1 MVGIVN
7 NMKRIF
13 LGLITLM
20 FLGSGIAYAG
30 TYGTY
35 RDSAHGNSVDG
46 AAVGYGVKRSSISQY
61 EEGHCAHCH
70 EQHASIGGTEP
81 KPQTGDAAG
90 PDKFCLSANNFDT
103 TVTSGAY
110 LQDDNVCFYC
120 HYGTGTLQVTA
131 FSNYSYSK
139 TFGGNSDTTPDTIF
153 DAFNLTSYHNL
164 KDVYSYITGAIGTKT
179 WTSFPAG
186 SNPCSGCHN
195 VHIAQRSCGK
205 PGVTYDP
212 TKSAISKP
220 SDHGNLWGDDD
231 TERMDD
237 YPNTYQSPYW
247 YGGSPTYFEPYSYNT
262 TQDGSNLPNYA
273 AFCLDCH
280 VNAVDAAINAINW
293 GNDKH
298 GQAAAAPTSSDGS
311 LKAPYADA
319 SSGIYALSCTDC
331 HEPHGSSNEWLL
343 RTEVNAKK
351 GISISTSGVWYEFC
365 TACHSVVLG
374 GTGSHSSVTSESS
387 SCSSSDNSCHKH
399 GAQF

>member
-1 MVGIVN
+1 MN
-7 NMKRIF
+7 NMKTIF
-13 LGLITLM
+13 LCLVILM
-20 FLGSGIAYAG
+20 LLVGGVSDAG
-30 TYGTY
+30 TYL
-35 RDSAHGNSVDG
+35 DSAHGNST
-46 AAVGYGVKRSSISQY
+46 YGVDRTSTTQY
-61 EEGHCAHCH
+61 TIGHCAHCH
-70 EQHASIGGTEP
+70 EQHASIAGTEP
-81 KPQTGDAAG
+81 DPKTGDAAG
-90 PDKFCLSANNFDT
+90 PDQFCLLANNLT
-103 TVTSGAY
+103 TAISGPY
-110 LQDDNVCFYC
+110 LQDDNACFYC
-120 HYGTGTLQVTA
+120 HYDGIGTLQATP

-139 TFGGNSDTTPDTIF
+139 TFGGNSDTTPATIF

-164 KDVYSYITGAIGTKT
+164 KDVYSYITGAKGTKT

-195 VHIAQRSCGK
+195 VHIAQKSCGK
-205 PGVTYDP
+205 PGGTYDP

-247 YGGSPTYFEPYSYNT
+247 YDVSPTYFEPYSNNT

-280 VNAVDAAINAINW
+280 VNAVPKLGVSAAINAINW
-293 GNDKH
+293 GGTGDQH

-331 HEPHGSSNEWLL
+331 HEPHGSSNEWLF

-351 GISISTSGVWYEFC
+351 GISITTPGVWYEFC
-365 TACHSVVLG
+365 TACHIVNLTSD
-374 GTGSHSSVTSESS
+374 SHSSLTSS
-387 SCSSSDNSCHKH
+387 SNCSGSSCHEH
-399 GAQF
+399 GDKF

>member
-1 MVGIVN
+1 
-7 NMKRIF
+7 MKRIL
-13 LGLITLM
+13 LGLITLI
-20 FLGSGIAYAG
+20 FLGSGLAYAAG
-30 TYGTY
+30 PYTN
-35 RDSAHGNSVDG
+35 SAHGSSTS
-46 AAVGYGVKRSSISQY
+46 GVERTDYPTALEPYAQ
-61 EEGHCAHCH
+61 GHCAHCH
-70 EQHASIGGTEP
+70 EQHASIAGTEP
-81 KPQTGDAAG
+81 NPKTGDAAG

-247 YGGSPTYFEPYSYNT
+247 YGGSPTYFEPYSNNT
-262 TQDGSNLPNYA
+262 THDGSNLPNYV

-280 VNAVDAAINAINW
+280 VNDVDGGGPLSAIDWEAFE
-293 GNDKH
+293 DQH
-298 GQAAAAPTSSDGS
+298 GQGDATAGSSEGS
-311 LKAPYADA
+311 LIAPYADV

-351 GISISTSGVWYEFC
+351 DISITSGVWYEFC
-365 TACHSVVLG
+365 TACHSVDLE
-374 GTGSHSSVTSESS
+374 TGNHSGLNTGNTCNDAGCHSHGS
-387 SCSSSDNSCHKH
+387 N
-399 GAQF
+399 F